1 MDLRIVKTKNQIKQ
15 AFLVLRNK
23 YTPEK
28 IKVKDICEL
37 AMINKTT
44 FYKHYVDSLA
54 LANEIEESCMEKLM
68 NAFSEKKSLFESP
81 KAYVQGL
88 LGATEK
94 YAEELRAV
102 YRDRKDAF
110 VAKLEQRL
118 MQACESGESNTERR
132 MAATFMIS
140 GTAHVLGQWLLG
152 EEGKRPDISAVAAY
166 IERMTRNLLPATH

>member
-15 AFLVLRNK
+15 AFLSLRIH

-44 FYKHYVDSLA
+44 FYKYYVDSFA
-54 LANEIEESCMEKLM
+54 LADEVEESYMEKLM

-88 LGATEK
+88 LNATDK
-94 YAEELRAV
+94 YSEELRTV

-118 MQACESGESNTERR
+118 MKACVSGESNTERK

-140 GTAHVLGQWLLG
+140 GTVNVLGQWLLG
-152 EEGKRPDISAVAAY
+152 EEGKRPDLTLVAAY
-166 IERMTRNLLPATH
+166 IERMTRNLLPASN

>member
-15 AFLVLRNK
+15 AFLSLRNK
-23 YTPEK
+23 YSLEK

-44 FYKHYVDSLA
+44 FYKHYVDSFA
-54 LANEIEESCMEKLM
+54 LADELEESCMEKLM

-81 KAYVQGL
+81 KTYVQGL
-88 LGATEK
+88 LAATEK

-110 VAKLEQRL
+110 VSKLEQRL
-118 MQACESGESNTERR
+118 MQACDSGENAEQR
-132 MAATFMIS
+132 MAATFLIS
-140 GTAHVLGQWLLG
+140 GTAHVLGQWLFG
-152 EEGKRPDISAVAAY
+152 EEGKRPDLSAIATYV
-166 IERMTRNLLPATH
+166 ERMTGTLIPATT

>member
-1 MDLRIVKTKNQIKQ
+1 MDLRIIKTKQQIKQ
-15 AFLVLRNK
+15 AFLSLRNQ

-28 IKVKDICEL
+28 IKVKDICER

-44 FYKHYVDSLA
+44 FYKHYVDSYA
-54 LANEIEESCMEKLM
+54 LANELEESCMDKLM
-68 NAFSEKKSLFESP
+68 NAFSEKKVLFESP

-88 LGATEK
+88 LAATEK

-110 VAKLEQRL
+110 VSKLESKL
-118 MQACESGESNTERR
+118 MQACESDESSERR

-140 GTAHVLGQWLLG
+140 GTANVLAQWLFG
-152 EEGKRPDISAVAAY
+152 EEGKSLDLNAVAAY
-166 IERMTRNLLPATH
+166 IERMSRNLLSANT

>member
-15 AFLVLRNK
+15 AFLALRNK
-23 YTPEK
+23 YSLEK

-44 FYKHYVDSLA
+44 FYKHYVDSFA
-54 LANEIEESCMEKLM
+54 LADELEEGCMEKLM
-68 NAFSEKKSLFESP
+68 NAFSEKKNLFESP

-110 VAKLEQRL
+110 VSKLEQRL
-118 MQACESGESNTERR
+118 LQSYEGNESNTEKR

-140 GTAHVLGQWLLG
+140 GTANVLGQWLFG
-152 EEGKRPDISAVAAY
+152 EEGKRPDLSAIAAY
-166 IERMTRNLLPATH
+166 IERMSGSLVPATK